1 MITLGKRGETLIKHR
16 ETVNQSGIP
25 SLVAYLPTPDDVW
38 TIGFGSIRGVKR
50 GMIITPAIAQTRFE
64 NDTAEAVSAVD
75 LIYRKMG
82 AGSHSLTQ
90 SMIDALI
97 SLVYNEGPAPL
108 FSTNTIGAALI
119 AKKYYEAWQGFA
131 LWRTQNHKDLLGLAR
146 RRGEEM
152 MLFLEDGIPS

>member
-1 MITLGKRGETLIKHR
+1 MITPGPRGEKLIKR
-16 ETVNQSGIP
+16 KETVNESGTP

-38 TIGFGSIRGVKR
+38 TIGFGSTRAVTK
-50 GMIITPAIAQTRFE
+50 GMVI
-64 NDTAEAVSAVD
+64 TAEQAQLRFIDDIREARNVVD
-75 LIYRKMG
+75 LMYRKMG
-82 AGSHSLTQ
+82 GGSVLTQ

-97 SLVYNEGPAPL
+97 SLVFNEGPKPL
-108 FSTNTIGAALI
+108 LVTNIIGAALV